1 MKNKD
6 SLLPVET
13 RLARGLRAN
22 SPSACL
28 SPDMLLELARH
39 GKKCRDYETRLDHA
53 AHCAHCFAL
62 LQNFSAIEQAHEA
75 STAVSLPA
83 ALQRFVRVQSG
94 GVYEAARRLP
104 AWSLALLQQF
114 NDQTQQPTP
123 AYRSVDPVSS
133 PAVRLIAPSPGN
145 RAMSESP
152 DWFEWEPM
160 TNAQS
165 HEVVLEE
172 AQGCQ
177 GRAFRAVPDALIV
190 EGNTAQLRVPLK
202 PGYCYR
208 LRFTAILDV
217 DDDWTVS
224 PPVSVYLFERLNVT
238 QARQVE
244 WARTNVLKAPVA
256 SAMILCE
263 MGLYEE
269 AAQIARA
276 WKPDEDLHSWR
287 AFIEQ
292 SLEARRQNPAH

>member
-1 MKNKD
+1 MKDKD
-6 SLLPVET
+6 SLMPVET
-13 RLARGLRAN
+13 RLARGLRAS
-22 SPSACL
+22 SPGACI

-39 GKKCRDYETRLDHA
+39 GKKCRDYETRLDHVA
-53 AHCAHCFAL
+53 RCAHCFAL
-62 LQNFSAIEQAHEA
+62 LQNFTAIEQAHGA
-75 STAVSLPA
+75 STVWSLPA

-114 NDQTQQPTP
+114 NDRTQQPAS
-123 AYRSVDPVSS
+123 AYRSVDLTSS
-133 PAVRLIAPSPGN
+133 PAARLITPSPGN
-145 RAMSESP
+145 RALAESP
-152 DWFEWEPM
+152 DWFEWEPR
-160 TNAQS
+160 TSAQS

-177 GRAFRAVPDALIV
+177 GRAFQAVPDALIL
-190 EGNTAQLRVPLK
+190 EGNAAQLRVPLK

-208 LRFTAILDV
+208 LRISAILDI
-217 DDDWTVS
+217 DDDWTVN

-269 AAQIARA
+269 ATQIARA
-276 WKPDEDLHSWR
+276 WKPDEDLRSWR
-287 AFIEQ
+287 EFIEQ